1 MASASDK
8 GNLTRLARD
17 SRDIFCFFEYV
28 NQRYDIFGILL
39 LKNNISDSIRDKQNW
54 LAQLDY
60 LDSVC
65 NRHGQAL
72 PIHDILYVTLLQ
84 QWYAM

>member
-39 LKNNISDSIRDKQNW
+39 LKNNISDSIRDKQN
-54 LAQLDY
+54 
-60 LDSVC
+60 
-65 NRHGQAL
+65 
-72 PIHDILYVTLLQ
+72 
-84 QWYAM
+84 